1 MNIVITGGAGFLG
14 QRLAKALLHGSCPL
28 AFDTL
33 ITADI
38 TPPPAP
44 LPDARL
50 QCLALDLSQPDAAER
65 LIDADC
71 GVLFHGGHRQQPCG
85 ERFRSRHAGQ
95 FDATRQLLEAA
106 RRRAP
111 GMKFIFTSSLAVFG
125 GELPPVIDD
134 RCAVT
139 RNPPTARRRQCA
151 SC

>member
-71 GVLFHGGHRQQPCG
+71 GVLFHRRP
-85 ERFRSRHAGQ
+85 SS
-95 FDATRQLLEAA
+95 AA
-106 RRRAP
+106 MRRAISISACRSISTP
-111 GMKFIFTSSLAVFG
+111 RANCWK
-125 GELPPVIDD
+125 
-134 RCAVT
+134 
-139 RNPPTARRRQCA
+139 RRAAGRRA
-151 SC
+151 